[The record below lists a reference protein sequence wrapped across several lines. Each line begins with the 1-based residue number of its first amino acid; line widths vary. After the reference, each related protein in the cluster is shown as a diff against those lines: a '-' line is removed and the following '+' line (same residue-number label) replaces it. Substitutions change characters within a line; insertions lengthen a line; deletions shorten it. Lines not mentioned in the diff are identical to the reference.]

1 MTGAADDAARRTP
14 IGRGIKRSLRT
25 IGTASPVDQ
34 EVLDE
39 LPEPVDAVD
48 EDAPDDDV
56 ADEVEDVEDDSED
69 PPPLDEEPDELEDPD
84 ELDEPDEPDRE
95 SVL

>member
-1 MTGAADDAARRTP
+1 MTGEADDAARRTP
-14 IGRGIKRSLRT
+14 IRRGINRCRRT

-56 ADEVEDVEDDSED
+56 VGEVEDVEDDSED
-69 PPPLDEEPDELEDPD
+69 PPPLDEDPD
-84 ELDEPDEPDRE
+84 ELDEPDEPDEPDRE

>member
-14 IGRGIKRSLRT
+14 TGRGINRCRWT

-56 ADEVEDVEDDSED
+56 VDEVEDVEDDSED
-69 PPPLDEEPDELEDPD
+69 PPPLDDDPD
-84 ELDEPDEPDRE
+84 ELDEPDRE